1 MSSAKTF
8 PGEDCEQCNQSS
20 STMLSDSIGGATLI
34 PFALNTP
41 FSTLPSNATAMTSG
55 EMQPIPSMVK
65 PNTLSQFVF
74 APDYSARITDL
85 IGRVAQATERPAML
99 PLLRKG
105 ANALGAENAMF
116 VSFVRDDADMSACRF
131 MLACDPD
138 WCRQYLEAGLIA
150 HDPWLAYATLHSE
163 PILASSLNA
172 SDSVQQQVIDLA
184 ARNGFASAVLF
195 PVHSGPGYSRVS
207 LLCMGSSVPGFFEDE
222 GFRRFRIGARML
234 ALEFHDWWLTQIR
247 RELIDKVN
255 LTTSDLVL
263 LRHQHRGHSSKR
275 IAAELRVSQSSIN
288 SRFQRMNIKLG
299 VTNRRMAARLACEV
313 GLILE

>member
-1 MSSAKTF
+1 
-8 PGEDCEQCNQSS
+8 
-20 STMLSDSIGGATLI
+20 
-34 PFALNTP
+34 
-41 FSTLPSNATAMTSG
+41 
-55 EMQPIPSMVK
+55 MVK
-65 PNTLSQFVF
+65 PTTLSQFVY
-74 APDYSARITDL
+74 APDYPARITDL
-85 IGRVAQATERPAML
+85 IGRITQATERPAML
-99 PLLRKG
+99 ALLREG

-138 WCRQYLEAGLIA
+138 WCRQYLEAGLIP
-150 HDPWLAYATLHSE
+150 HDPWLAYAALHSE
-163 PILASSLNA
+163 PILAGSLNA
-172 SDSVQQQVIDLA
+172 GDSMQQQVIDLA

-195 PVHSGPGYSRVS
+195 PVHSGPGYSRIS

-255 LTTSDLVL
+255 LTSSDLVL

-275 IAAELRVSQSSIN
+275 IAADLRVSQSSIN

-313 GLILE
+313 GLILG